1 MVIYLASRFQLNPGN
16 MKINYIRGRLPH
28 IQTQPAPENMKAS
41 CFRSHI
47 TTSKAKFPTLYTSIS
62 YNFK

>member
-16 MKINYIRGRLPH
+16 MKINYIQGLLPH
-28 IQTQPAPENMKAS
+28 ILAQPDHGKMKAS
-41 CFRSHI
+41 YFRGHI